1 MEPLSPFVTA
11 LEEAATAYPEK
22 VAFKLPVLKDKKIIQ
37 GWRDITYKQTHDK
50 MVGVAR
56 YWLKTLQLPPR
67 SVVGL
72 WLPGNSF
79 SDMLHIFGIMKAGYI
94 PHILLSDITNL
105 EVVRALFKDTDCGA
119 ILYTPSAS
127 GEGLSKDF
135 VCHPIMDTEE
145 IEISEDSSIVI
156 PFDSESVLNEG
167 DTVVIVHTSGSTS
180 GRPKIVHIRQKWFEA
195 NHHKSIMR
203 KPRSPVI
210 PRLGTFS
217 HIGQLGA
224 FLLYFTETV
233 CLVMLPW
240 LDYSAQ
246 DIIQMYKECGLS
258 HFLQYAPALSR
269 TIRAAQQNPEL
280 RAILQTFPV
289 LFYLGTSLPE
299 SDIEWCK
306 QNDIRLKTALA
317 LTETG
322 SLMVQSGD
330 DPNILHIIKAEGCSY
345 KMVPVDADLDTSSDN
360 SVTQSRLLELVVL
373 SDSMDC
379 PDPSHCDPVDGNF
392 HTKDLF
398 EEINP
403 GEYKYRGRHDDIMQM
418 ANSSKCDT
426 KYIEERVYTL
436 CRDLVSTCVVVG
448 TQKPAPALVVEHMPV
463 NLTEKEL
470 IQQLSERLASIN
482 EGGYTHERIASGR
495 ILVVSPGELPRTS
508 TKRNVIRE
516 ATEIKFRNQI
526 NALYA

>member
-1 MEPLSPFVTA
+1 MEHLSPFITA
-11 LEEAATAYPEK
+11 LEEAATAYSEK
-22 VAFKLPVLKDKKIIQ
+22 VAFKLPILKNKNIIQ

-50 MVGVAR
+50 MVEVAG

-94 PHILLSDITNL
+94 PHILLSDITNVD
-105 EVVRALFKDTDCGA
+105 VVRTLFKDTNCGA

-127 GEGLSKDF
+127 GEGLSKHF
-135 VCHPIMDTEE
+135 VCHPIMDAE
-145 IEISEDSSIVI
+145 EISEDSSVVI
-156 PFDSESVLNEG
+156 PFDSESVLNDE
-167 DTVVIVHTSGSTS
+167 DIVVIVHTSGSTS
-180 GRPKIVHIRQKWFEA
+180 GRPKIVRLRRKWFEA
-195 NHHKSIMR
+195 NHRKGIIR

-210 PRLGTFS
+210 PRLGSFC

-246 DIIQMYKECGLS
+246 DIIQMRKECGLS
-258 HFLQYAPALSR
+258 QFLQYAPALSR
-269 TIRAAQQNPEL
+269 TIRAAQRNPEL

-306 QNDIRLKTALA
+306 QNDIRLRTAFA

-322 SLMVQSGD
+322 SLMAQYGD
-330 DPNILHIIKAEGCSY
+330 DPNILHIIEAEGCSY
-345 KMVPVDADLDTSSDN
+345 KMVPIDADQDTSSED
-360 SVTQSRLLELVVL
+360 SVTQSHLLELVVL

-379 PDPSHCDPVDGNF
+379 PDPSHCDPIDGNF

-398 EEINP
+398 EEVNP
-403 GEYKYRGRHDDIMQM
+403 GEYKYRGRRDDIMLM
-418 ANSSKCDT
+418 ANARKCDT

-436 CRDLVSTCVVVG
+436 CKDLVSTCVVVG
-448 TQKPAPALVVEHMPV
+448 TEKPAPALVVEPTPV

-482 EGGYTHERIASGR
+482 EGGYSHERIAPGR
-495 ILVVSPGELPRTS
+495 ILLVSPGELPRTS
-508 TKRNVIRE
+508 VLSLNFQTKRN
-516 ATEIKFRNQI
+516 IKTSI
-526 NALYA
+526 CAH